1 MQSDMGYISSTGP
14 APGAVV
20 PNNSARSMMV
30 ANRAMGRADAAD
42 DLFSGVYLEAPA
54 RISSCMPAS
63 GKSCPSGHQMTL
75 HDGKPY
81 CCA

>member
-20 PNNSARSMMV
+20 PNNTMRSMMI
-30 ANRAMGRADAAD
+30 ADRAMGRADAAN

-54 RISSCMPAS
+54 RISSCMAAVG
-63 GKSCPSGHQMTL
+63 GKCPSSHQMTL

-81 CCA
+81 CCT